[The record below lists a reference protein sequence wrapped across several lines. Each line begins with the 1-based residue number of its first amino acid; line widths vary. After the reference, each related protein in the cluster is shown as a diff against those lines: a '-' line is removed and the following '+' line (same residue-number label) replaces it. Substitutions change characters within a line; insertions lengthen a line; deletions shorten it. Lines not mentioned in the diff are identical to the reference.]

1 MIKVEINKDI
11 EALQKTGRF
20 SIAFEASTAVDYPTL
35 DVLSSV
41 FNSLGLN
48 KARAGFLSSSRLVVQ
63 LVVDDPDVTEALLKN
78 LLVRENPDES
88 N

>member
-11 EALQKTGRF
+11 DALKQTGRF
-20 SIAFEASTAVDYPTL
+20 GIAFEASTAADYPTL

-48 KARAGFLSSSRLVVQ
+48 KSRAGFLSSSRLVVQ
-63 LVVDDPDVTEALLKN
+63 LVIDDLNVIEALLAN
-78 LLVRENPDES
+78 LLARESLDES

>member
-11 EALQKTGRF
+11 DALKQTGRF
-20 SIAFEASTAVDYPTL
+20 GIAFEASTAADYPTL
-35 DVLSSV
+35 DVLCSA

-48 KARAGFLSSSRLVVQ
+48 KARAGFLSYNRLVVQ
-63 LVVDDPDVTEALLKN
+63 LVVDDLDIIEALLAN
-78 LLVRENPDES
+78 LLVRENSDES

>member
-11 EALQKTGRF
+11 DALKQTGRF
-20 SIAFEASTAVDYPTL
+20 GIAFEASTAADYPTL

-48 KARAGFLSSSRLVVQ
+48 KYRAGFLSSSRLVVQ
-63 LVVDDPDVTEALLKN
+63 LVIDDLNVIEALLAN
-78 LLVRENPDES
+78 LLARESLDES

>member
-11 EALQKTGRF
+11 DALKQTGRF
-20 SIAFEASTAVDYPTL
+20 GIAFEASTAADYPTL

-41 FNSLGLN
+41 FNSLGLG

-63 LVVDDPDVTEALLKN
+63 LAVDNVDVTEALLVN
-78 LLVRENPDES
+78 LLARENPDKS

>member
-11 EALQKTGRF
+11 EALKKAGRF
-20 SIAFEASTAVDYPTL
+20 SIAFEAFTAADYPTL

-41 FNSLGLN
+41 FNSLGLDR
-48 KARAGFLSSSRLVVQ
+48 ARAGFLSSSRLVVQ
-63 LVVDDPDVTEALLKN
+63 LAVDDLDVTEALLTN